1 MHVRK
6 QGKVVLSSSWALP
19 PPMYCSLRNSSP
31 QPSKLG
37 LSSFGSQTALRLC
50 CNTLS
55 AGSGDAE
62 ASVRKR
68 GGVTYFDSHLPRA
81 GCYAWAPNA
90 SLLCSAVVSSKVV
103 EYGGR
108 IAYASSIKSSQVSA
122 LCLQYALRDNT
133 EQHSLAKA
141 PIRFTIES
149 CYGHWHDQPQN
160 LT

>member
-19 PPMYCSLRNSSP
+19 SPMYCSLRNSSP

-37 LSSFGSQTALRLC
+37 LLSFGVTDSIKANVC

-68 GGVTYFDSHLPRA
+68 GGVTYFDPHRPRA

-90 SLLCSAVVSSKVV
+90 SLLCSAVVSSKLV

-108 IAYASSIKSSQVSA
+108 IAYASSIKSFQVSA
-122 LCLQYALRDNT
+122 LCLQYAV
-133 EQHSLAKA
+133 A
-141 PIRFTIES
+141 
-149 CYGHWHDQPQN
+149 
-160 LT
+160 